1 MASYI
6 MPDGKRV
13 SSLMLPKEIQR
24 YFTIND
30 YVRILYKNNPRDDV
44 DYMTRSD
51 LENGYHAYIG
61 DAYLS
66 QPWRM
71 EEELGIREVR

>member
-1 MASYI
+1 MTTYI

-13 SSLMLPKEIQR
+13 SSLLLPREIQKVFTMEDYLDILYRNNPKEE
-24 YFTIND
+24 
-30 YVRILYKNNPRDDV
+30 V
-44 DYMTRSD
+44 DYMTRKD
-51 LENGYHAYIG
+51 LEAGYHAYIG

-71 EEELGIREVR
+71 EQELGIREA